1 MHFLVEITGDPHN
14 AAGLLAVAAFS
25 RRISAGRSVLQ
36 PVVKDDTVAADDS
49 DRRRGARRG
58 RGSGPTEA
66 QTGARRTQT
75 ACLSG

>member
-49 DRRRGARRG
+49 DDEEEPVEGEDLAPLG
-58 RGSGPTEA
+58 RGLGAEEA
-66 QTGARRTQT
+66 HRLFKR
-75 ACLSG
+75 